1 MAVFVGFCFDVDPI
15 IYKKSL
21 FYGRIVTLSECK
33 RGCFCITKEA
43 VLECKSGSIANPMML
58 VWLRYSLHTS
68 FLNRIIGYIS
78 ACYRCTLKTRKFST
92 KDFIVR

>member
-1 MAVFVGFCFDVDPI
+1 MAVFVGLCFDVDPI

-43 VLECKSGSIANPMML
+43 VLECKSGSIA
-58 VWLRYSLHTS
+58 
-68 FLNRIIGYIS
+68 IQ
-78 ACYRCTLKTRKFST
+78 
-92 KDFIVR
+92 